1 MTELPKLR
9 QVEFDGCPLT
19 QLPDKLD
26 GWKKLQVLSL
36 VRCQFPDAEKARIRA
51 ALPKVH
57 VAF

>member
-1 MTELPKLR
+1 LE
-9 QVEFDGCPLT
+9 
-19 QLPDKLD
+19 

-36 VRCQFPDAEKARIRA
+36 VRCPVPDEEKARIRA